1 MELKKFQRQVIGDL
15 NRYCQLLNSTN
26 SVSTAYTEF
35 WAEKNV
41 RVGWDTIPPYNN
53 TIENTPHVCF
63 KVPTGGGKTF
73 LACNALKTIFD
84 NLPSKKAKLVVWLVP
99 SEAILTQTLK
109 NLSESQNFINEVFP
123 MESILIR
130 RELSEEKRG
139 DLKEKLREKTER
151 LLEEC
156 EKLLKHDL

>member
-1 MELKKFQRQVIGDL
+1 MELKRFQRDVINDL
-15 NRYCQLLNSTN
+15 NRYCELLNTTN
-26 SVSTAYTEF
+26 SVSGAYTEF

-41 RVGWDTIPPYNN
+41 HVGFGAIPPYKN

-109 NLSESQNFINEVFP
+109 NLSDPSSVAPIPPKNRSTF
-123 MESILIR
+123 
-130 RELSEEKRG
+130 
-139 DLKEKLREKTER
+139 
-151 LLEEC
+151 
-156 EKLLKHDL
+156 